1 MQRFGQQ
8 GFVMRAL
15 RSSYDMK
22 KVEELEADIQ
32 KLMNDLQVRRCGFTG
47 LQSAWACPR
56 QAREACM
63 H

>member
-1 MQRFGQQ
+1 
-8 GFVMRAL
+8 MRAL

-47 LQSAWACPR
+47 LQSACACPR

-63 H
+63 R